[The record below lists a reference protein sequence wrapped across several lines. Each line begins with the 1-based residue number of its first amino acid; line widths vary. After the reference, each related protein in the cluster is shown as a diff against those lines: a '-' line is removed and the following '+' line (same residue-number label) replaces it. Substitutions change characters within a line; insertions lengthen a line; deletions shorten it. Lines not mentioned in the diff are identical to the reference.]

1 MAVELKPRIVVIGV
15 GGAGGNAVNN
25 MIEADLQGVEFVVAN
40 TDAQAIARSKA
51 EKSIQLGV
59 SKTAGMGAGANP
71 EVGAEA
77 ARESAEEIKQLLKG
91 AHMCFIAAGMG
102 GGTGTGAAPIIARIA
117 REQKVLTVGVVTKP
131 FDFEGKRR
139 MSVAD
144 RGIEELRDE
153 VDTLII
159 IPNQN
164 LFRIASRET
173 TFAEAFHMA
182 DRVLYS
188 GVRGITDL
196 MVMPGLI
203 NLDFAD
209 VNTVMAGMGTA
220 MMGEGEAAGEE
231 RALKAARAAIA
242 NPLLDDVSMQGAKG
256 VIINITG
263 GYDMTL
269 FEVDEAANEI
279 RREVDTDANI
289 ILGSTFDENMDG
301 KIRVSVVA
309 AGVTRLDV
317 AQKQSGN
324 ELFDERTA
332 RFRSAAAVP
341 AAEPEAVEAEADIE
355 DEAELDAEIVEA
367 EVIAEAPRAPGGPVI
382 RTRPVETEPDVIEH
396 EAAEEEPFEEDDD
409 LVEFEA
415 EDEPQAADAA
425 EDDFEAAP
433 AAPAPSGAHS
443 FKKLFGWGN
452 KSSTT
457 VTTIEPRE
465 EPRAEA
471 EDDLDDEL
479 EIPAFLRRSANS

>member
-1 MAVELKPRIVVIGV
+1 MAVELRPRIVVIGV

-51 EKSIQLGV
+51 TKHIQLGI

-71 EVGAEA
+71 DVGAEA

-144 RGIEELRDE
+144 RGIEELREE

-164 LFRIASRET
+164 LFRIASKET

-231 RALKAARAAIA
+231 RALLAARAAIA

-317 AQKQSGN
+317 DKAPET

-332 RFRSAAAVP
+332 RFRSAAAAPEVET
-341 AAEPEAVEAEADIE
+341 AEEAVEADEAVVV
-355 DEAELDAEIVEA
+355 EAELVE
-367 EVIAEAPRAPGGPVI
+367 EAPEPAGGPVI
-382 RTRPVETEPDVIEH
+382 RTRPIDEDDDIIEH
-396 EAAEEEPFEEDDD
+396 EAIDAEDGEDADD
-409 LVEFEA
+409 ATENELIAAEA
-415 EDEPQAADAA
+415 EPVEEVA
-425 EDDFEAAP
+425 DDFEVETAAP
-433 AAPAPSGAHS
+433 ASGAQS
-443 FKKLFGWGN
+443 FKKLFGWGG

-457 VTTIEPRE
+457 VTTIEKRE
-465 EPRAEA
+465 SPDAE
-471 EDDLDDEL
+471 EVEDLDDDL
-479 EIPAFLRRSANS
+479 EIPAFLRRSAGS